1 MTTYVRE
8 RDEAD
13 GHQVEKDDHA
23 RGGGGLLGLQDGLHL
38 LQLVVEVLVAHVDG
52 LVDVEELHHH
62 AESLHHLRESGERSS
77 PCTGRWRTW
86 RRGWRC
92 AG

>member
-1 MTTYVRE
+1 MRQ
-8 RDEAD
+8 AD

-23 RGGGGLLGLQDGLHL
+23 GGGGGLLRLEDGLHL
-38 LQLVVEVLVAHVDG
+38 LQLVAEVLVTHVDG
-52 LVDVEELHHH
+52 LVDAEELHYH
-62 AESLHHLRESGERSS
+62 AETLHHLREREETSA

-86 RRGWRC
+86 RRGWTC